1 MTILINQLVSQETL
15 EKFEIYEQLLR
26 EWNNRTMLV
35 QKNTLSD
42 FSNRHILDSL
52 QLIPLLTSTPS
63 LVSLTNPN
71 NPLPNFQPSKDCWE
85 KLDLPSPF
93 KSEISSIDIGTGA
106 GFPGMVLAMCGF
118 KKVSLCESNQKKCLF
133 LEEVARKTNTDVTI
147 MNDRVE
153 NVRGE
158 FDIVLSRACTDLDR
172 LLEMMNTLLPET
184 PLSGFFHKGRS
195 WKEEVSLAQ
204 KRWKFSGAFTQ
215 SVTSKDGVI
224 LYVKS
229 LEKR

>member
-1 MTILINQLVSQETL
+1 MFIKRLVSQETF

-26 EWNNRTMLV
+26 EWNNRTTLV

-52 QLIPLLTSTPS
+52 QLIPILTSMPS
-63 LVSLTNPN
+63 LVSLTNPS
-71 NPLPNFQPSKDCWE
+71 NPSLPNFQPLKDCWE
-85 KLDLPSPF
+85 KLDLPSIF
-93 KSEISSIDIGTGA
+93 KSTVSTIDVGTGA

-118 KKVSLCESNQKKCLF
+118 KKVNLCESNQKKCLF

-147 MNDRVE
+147 INDRVE

-158 FDIVLSRACTDLDR
+158 FDIVLSRACTDLDE
-172 LLEMMNTLLPET
+172 LLEIMHNLSRDA

-204 KRWKFSGAFTQ
+204 KRWKFCGSFTQ

-224 LYVKS
+224 LHVKS
-229 LEKR
+229 LGKR